1 MTVSIHHAS
10 CLDWLAEY
18 DGPLFDA
25 CVTDPPYHL
34 TSIVKRFGGKNAA
47 EAKEGATGAY
57 ARASKGFMGKEWDG
71 GDIAFQPETWR
82 AIYDVLKPG
91 AHLVAFSGTRTY
103 HRMACAI
110 EDAGFEIRDQL
121 GWAYGAGFPK
131 SHNISKALSDIRCD
145 CERTGSP
152 PECNLRP
159 VPCTDVSEAVSSK
172 DERREILFEGV
183 PQQSASGA
191 MLWPES
197 SQGIEARSQS
207 SLEGRG
213 DVQESPRQLSG
224 RQIPKSAGMGVADG
238 AQGRLHNAASTSD
251 GADVRV
257 PNDANGSG
265 ESYRPQSSEQSPKQS
280 GTVADE
286 CGSQAGGSWP
296 ICGRCG
302 KPNIAEGL
310 GTALKPSWEPICL
323 ARKPLSEKS
332 VAANVLKHGTG
343 ALNIDACRVG
353 ENAGWSYPNGR
364 GGEGCFGKESLS
376 ANITQA
382 MEATKGRW
390 PANLCWTVPCDE
402 YELREDISPQQ
413 KREVMEWLYANS

>member
-18 DGPLFDA
+18 DGPLFDS
-25 CVTDPPYHL
+25 CVTDPPYE
-34 TSIVKRFGGKNAA
+34 IC
-47 EAKEGATGAY
+47 
-57 ARASKGFMGKEWDG
+57 FMGKKWDNTG
-71 GDIAFQPETWR
+71 VAFQPETWR

-145 CERTGSP
+145 CERTESP

-353 ENAGWSYPNGR
+353 TEGGTAKKEKTSGAASLNAFGSGLNG
-364 GGEGCFGKESLS
+364 GGPSP
-376 ANITQA
+376 ID
-382 MEATKGRW
+382 KGRW
-390 PANLCWTVPCDE
+390 PANLCHDGSDAV
-402 YELREDISPQQ
+402 
-413 KREVMEWLYANS
+413 VNV